1 MSNVR
6 VSGPSSLSLTSH
18 RNSIQIQRNNL
29 EFQRIMDE
37 SNYVPMSP
45 RLKDITLLKM
55 QATMQENDY
64 VIMQ

>member
-6 VSGPSSLSLTSH
+6 VSGPNSLSLTSH
-18 RNSIQIQRNNL
+18 RNFIQIERNNL

-45 RLKDITLLKM
+45 RLKDVTLLEM

-64 VIMQ
+64 VIMR